1 MIRERAHLRG
11 GKPNA
16 TIIATGEPV
25 LFGLAVLKNFRHQ
38 ELALSWVNY
47 LIGSDSVAT
56 MKTWA

>member
-1 MIRERAHLRG
+1 MRG